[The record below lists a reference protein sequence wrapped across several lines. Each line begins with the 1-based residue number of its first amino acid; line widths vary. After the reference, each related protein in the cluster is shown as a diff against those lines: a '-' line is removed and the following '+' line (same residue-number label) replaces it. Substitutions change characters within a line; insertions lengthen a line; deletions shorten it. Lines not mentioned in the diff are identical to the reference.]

1 MSGVESSYDVVVIG
15 AGHNGLIC
23 ANYLQRAGLSVC
35 VFESRLE
42 AGGGLCTEE
51 STVPGFLHNL
61 ASVFHDAVEIMPAM
75 RDLDLARYGMEY
87 VKPEVQLGMAPREGR
102 PFLQYDT
109 VEKTC
114 RAIARRN
121 PADAA
126 AWGAMAEGYDEY
138 FRTLVVPALYA
149 PPPKASEQSLALEE
163 TVEGRG
169 FLRMMK
175 ATPLDVAR
183 DAFADEAT
191 RAALL
196 FQLLVPR
203 GVVYDSAGLGMM
215 IPLLVT
221 GIELSH
227 LAKGG
232 SHHLAHALW
241 RALLSAKGKLR
252 GTLRVSEIV
261 VEGGRATGV
270 VLETGERVRA
280 TKAIVSAI
288 DIEQT
293 FLELIAEK
301 HLPATFRKTV
311 AGHKPD
317 EFSLFGVHLALKEAP
332 RYRGA
337 ALEPDLDRA
346 FKVGI
351 GFDTTADFHELFADV
366 RLGRLPERPRLF
378 ACCPTLFDHTQAP
391 PEHHTAFCW
400 AVAPYALAD
409 GGADAWDRH
418 SASFAKRCLE
428 AWRAVAPNMGGDNIL
443 AMRTLS
449 PRDLPRKFK
458 NMREGSVFG
467 GRMTQDQLDAFR
479 PLPEL
484 SDFRTPLKGLY
495 LAGASQHP
503 GGGILGACGAI
514 AAEAVTEDLRIH
526 PWWS

>member
-1 MSGVESSYDVVVIG
+1 MSHAESSYDVVVIG

-51 STVPGFLHNL
+51 NTIPGHLHNL

-75 RDLDLARYGMEY
+75 KDLELSRWGMEY
-87 VKPEVQLGMAPREGR
+87 VRPEVQLGLALREGR

-109 VEKTC
+109 VEATC
-114 RAIARRN
+114 RALARRS

-126 AWGAMAEGYDEY
+126 AWNAMAEGYDEY
-138 FRTLVVPALYA
+138 FRTLIMPALYA
-149 PPPKASEQSLALEE
+149 PPPKPSEQSLALEE
-163 TVEGRG
+163 TEQGRS
-169 FLRMMK
+169 FLRMLRT
-175 ATPLDVAR
+175 TPVDVVK
-183 DAFADEAT
+183 DSFVDEAT

-215 IPLLVT
+215 IPLVVT
-221 GIELSH
+221 GIEQSH

-252 GTLRVSEIV
+252 GTLRVTEIL
-261 VEGGRATGV
+261 VEQGRATGV
-270 VLETGERVRA
+270 VLETGERVHA
-280 TKAIVSAI
+280 KKAVISAI
-288 DIEQT
+288 DIEAT
-293 FLELIAEK
+293 FLELIAER
-301 HLPATFRKTV
+301 HLPAAFRQTV
-311 AGHKPD
+311 ASHKPD
-317 EFSLFGVHLALKEAP
+317 EFSLFGVHLALREPP

-351 GFDTTADFHELFADV
+351 GFESVADLHELFAEI
-366 RLGRLPERPRLF
+366 RLGRLPERPRMF

-391 PEHHTAFCW
+391 PDRHTAFCW
-400 AVAPYALAD
+400 ALAPYHLKD
-409 GGADAWDRH
+409 GGADAWDQH
-418 SASFAKRCLE
+418 SEAFARRCLE
-428 AWRAVAPNMGGDNIL
+428 TWREVAPNMGGDNIL

-449 PRDLPRKFK
+449 PRDIPRKFK
-458 NMREGSVFG
+458 NMREGGVFG
-467 GRMTQDQLDAFR
+467 GRMSQDQLDAFR

-484 SDFRTPLKGLY
+484 SDYRTPVKGLY

-514 AAEAVTEDLRIH
+514 AAEAVTEDLRMKA
-526 PWWS
+526 WWS

>member
-1 MSGVESSYDVVVIG
+1 MSARQSAYDVVVIG

-51 STVPGFLHNL
+51 STIPGFLHNF

-75 RDLDLARYGMEY
+75 QDLELARFGAEY
-87 VKPEVQLGMAPREGR
+87 LRPEVQLGLALREGR

-109 VEKTC
+109 DAKTC
-114 RAIARRN
+114 RAIARRSSV
-121 PADAA
+121 DAA
-126 AWGAMAEGYDEY
+126 AWNQMCEGYSEY
-138 FRTLVVPALYA
+138 FRTLVIPALYT
-149 PPPKASEQSLALEE
+149 PPPSASEQAMALEG
-163 TVEGRG
+163 TPEGRA
-169 FLRMMK
+169 FLRMMR
-175 ATPLDVAR
+175 ASPVDVVK
-183 DAFADEAT
+183 DTFVDEAT
-191 RAALL
+191 RAAVL

-203 GVVYDSAGLGMM
+203 GVVFDSAGLGMM
-215 IPLLVT
+215 VPLVVS

-227 LAKGG
+227 LCRGG
-232 SHHLAHALW
+232 SHNLAHALW

-252 GTLRVSEIV
+252 GTLRVSEIL
-261 VEGGRATGV
+261 VEGGRAAGV
-270 VLETGERVRA
+270 LLETGERVRA
-280 TKAIVSAI
+280 NKAVISAV

-293 FLELIAEK
+293 FLELIAERS
-301 HLPATFRKTV
+301 LPATFRKTV
-311 AGHKPD
+311 ATHKPD
-317 EFSLFGVHLALKEAP
+317 EFSLFGVHLALKEPP

-351 GFDTTADFHELFADV
+351 GFDSVRDVQALFSEIRAGV
-366 RLGRLPERPRLF
+366 LTETPRLF
-378 ACCPTLFDHTQAP
+378 ASCPSLFDASQAP
-391 PEHHTAFCW
+391 AGQHSAFCL
-400 AVAPYALAD
+400 APAPYHLRD
-409 GGADAWDRH
+409 GGADAWDMH
-418 SASFAKRCLE
+418 APEFARRCLA
-428 AWRAVAPNMGGDNIL
+428 AWREVAPNMGDDNIL

-449 PRDLPRKFK
+449 PRDIPRKFK
-458 NMREGSVFG
+458 NMREGGVFG

-484 SDFRTPLKGLY
+484 ADFRTPIKALY

-514 AAEAVTEDLRIH
+514 AAEAVTEDLH
-526 PWWS
+526 MQPWWA